1 VVYLTYF
8 FHRLL
13 KDRKLANDVSKWRVQ
28 FVRPARYFQPVATLL
43 AIIMNTVSGVAN
55 LKSSDIK
62 RGSI

>member
-1 VVYLTYF
+1 VAYLTYF

-28 FVRPARYFQPVATLL
+28 FVRPARCFQPVAILL

-55 LKSSDIK
+55 LKNSDIK